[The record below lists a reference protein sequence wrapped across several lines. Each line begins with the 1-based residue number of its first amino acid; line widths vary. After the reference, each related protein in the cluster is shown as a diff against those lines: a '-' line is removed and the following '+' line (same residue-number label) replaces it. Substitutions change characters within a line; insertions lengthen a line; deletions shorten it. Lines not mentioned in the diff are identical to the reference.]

1 MEVTL
6 NITTVVTAFIA
17 ALGIPS
23 ALTGFLVRRI
33 EKKMEK
39 HQKEQDE
46 KEEARKQNEIIIIES
61 VNASI
66 ALAEATA
73 RAVQRIPDAQC
84 NGDMHAALKYASDVK
99 HKHRDFI
106 TQQGINALY

>member
-73 RAVQRIPDAQC
+73 RADRKSV
-84 NGDMHAALKYASDVK
+84 V
-99 HKHRDFI
+99 
-106 TQQGINALY
+106 

>member
-1 MEVTL
+1 MEITL
-6 NITTVVTAFIA
+6 NLTTIITAFICA
-17 ALGIPS
+17 MGIPS
-23 ALTGFLVRRI
+23 AITGFCVRRL

-39 HQKEQDE
+39 HQKQQDE

-73 RAVQRIPDAQC
+73 LAVQRIPDAKC
-84 NGDMHAALKYASDVK
+84 NGDMHSALEYANKIK

-106 TQQGINALY
+106 TKQGINALY